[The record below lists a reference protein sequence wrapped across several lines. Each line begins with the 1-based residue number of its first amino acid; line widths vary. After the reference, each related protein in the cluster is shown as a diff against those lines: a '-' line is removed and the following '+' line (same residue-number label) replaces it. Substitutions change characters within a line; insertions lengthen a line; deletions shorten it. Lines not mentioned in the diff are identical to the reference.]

1 MDSVAGGVRVRG
13 HNPRYTGERPDR
25 QRAGPVFRLFMSKE
39 KMPQSVPDQLRSTFR
54 NVLRNQRLRLWWL
67 LGALYLC
74 VSTLTR
80 IVLTGVAISQG
91 QASLGNVPALMAVGL
106 LFDVVTSL
114 SLFAPFALYLL
125 VVPARIYNSR
135 WHRWLLTGA
144 LSLAVF
150 GLIYLGAV
158 EYFFFDEFNSRF
170 NLVAVEYLIYPHEVF
185 VNIWQSYPVAKVMLA
200 TLALTAVAVWL
211 MRKSLLGA
219 HVPRGAWRSR
229 LATLVV
235 FAAVIALTQTTLNVT
250 TARYSENRV
259 VNELAMNGVY
269 SFFSAA
275 LNSELDYH
283 NYYLTMPRD
292 EAGQRLR
299 KMLAARDA
307 TFYPDTDHIERH
319 VVGDAPPRR
328 LHVVVLL
335 EESLGAEFVGAYGDK
350 RGLTPV
356 LDDLA
361 KQSMLFTRAYATG
374 TRTVRG
380 MEAVSASFPPVPGE
394 SIVKR
399 PHNEGMFNWSTVMA
413 KNGYVPTFIYGG
425 FGTFD
430 NMNYFFGTNGYRVI
444 DRTDMESPQFANI
457 WGVSDE
463 DLFRHAVRVFDDQ
476 HTRHE
481 KIYSVVMT
489 TSNHKPY
496 TFPAGVEGVPVKGG
510 GRDAG
515 VRYADYAIGRFIELA
530 KTRPWFDDTLF
541 VIVAD
546 HGARVYG
553 REDIPIRTYEIPL
566 MLYSPKNIKPDR
578 VDTLT
583 SQIDVAPT
591 VLGILDFDYD
601 STFFGIDVL
610 TDSRPGRLIPL
621 NHNRDI
627 ALFDGRNLIEI
638 GFRKT
643 SAQYVYDPATHIQTP
658 VAVDP
663 ERTKDAIAIFQQ
675 AYELYHERRYRI
687 AERH

>member
-1 MDSVAGGVRVRG
+1 
-13 HNPRYTGERPDR
+13 
-25 QRAGPVFRLFMSKE
+25 MS
-39 KMPQSVPDQLRSTFR
+39 QSVPSRARIAFGNALSDE
-54 NVLRNQRLRLWWL
+54 RLRLWWL

-80 IVLTGVAISQG
+80 VVLAGVAIAQG

-106 LFDVVTSL
+106 LFDIVTAL
-114 SLFAPFALYLL
+114 NLFALFALYL
-125 VVPARIYNSR
+125 VVIPARIYNSR
-135 WHRWLLTGA
+135 WHRWLLAGMF
-144 LSLAVF
+144 SLVVF

-170 NLVAVEYLIYPHEVF
+170 NFVAVEYLIYPHEVF
-185 VNIWQSYPVAKVMLA
+185 VNIWQSYPVARVMLA
-200 TLALTAVAVWL
+200 TLALTAAAIWFA
-211 MRKSLLGA
+211 RKPLLDERTPG
-219 HVPRGAWRSR
+219 GSWRTR
-229 LATLVV
+229 LATLALL
-235 FAAVIALTQTTLNVT
+235 AAAIGLTQTTLNVT
-250 TARYSENRV
+250 AGRYSDNRV

-269 SFFSAA
+269 SFFNAA
-275 LNSELDYH
+275 LNSELEYRTF
-283 NYYLTMPRD
+283 YLSMPDD
-292 EAGQRLR
+292 EAVQRLR
-299 KMLAARDA
+299 KMTTTRYS
-307 TFYPDTDHIERH
+307 TFLPGADHIERH
-319 VVGDAPPRR
+319 VVGDGPPQH
-328 LHVVVLL
+328 LNVVVLL
-335 EESLGAEFVGAYGDK
+335 EEALGAEFVGAYGDR

-356 LDDLA
+356 LDNLA
-361 KQSMLFTRAYATG
+361 EKSMLFTRAYATG

-430 NMNYFFGTNGYRVI
+430 NMNYFFGSNGYRVV
-444 DRTDMESPQFANI
+444 DRTDMDKPHFANI

-463 DLFRHAVRVFDDQ
+463 DLFRNAVHVFDEQ
-476 HTRHE
+476 HGRGE
-481 KIYSVVMT
+481 KIYSIIMT
-489 TSNHKPY
+489 TSNHKPF
-496 TFPAGVEGVPVKGG
+496 TFPPGVEGVPVKGG

-515 VRYADYAIGRFIELA
+515 VRYADYAIGRFFEMARA
-530 KTRPWFDDTLF
+530 KPWFDDTLF

-566 MLYSPKNIKPDR
+566 LLYAPKHIKPGR
-578 VDTLT
+578 VETLT

-610 TDSRPGRLIPL
+610 SDSHPGRLIPL
-621 NHNRDI
+621 NHNRDV

-643 SAQYVYDPATHIQTP
+643 SAQSVYDPVTRSQTP

-663 ERTKDAIAIFQQ
+663 ERTKDAIAIFQG
-675 AYELYHERRYRI
+675 AFALYSERRYRI

>member
-1 MDSVAGGVRVRG
+1 
-13 HNPRYTGERPDR
+13 
-25 QRAGPVFRLFMSKE
+25 MS
-39 KMPQSVPDQLRSTFR
+39 QSVPGRVRAALGSALSDE
-54 NVLRNQRLRLWWL
+54 RLRLWWL

-80 IVLTGVAISQG
+80 VVLAGVAISQG
-91 QASLGNVPALMAVGL
+91 QASLSNVPAMMAVGL
-106 LFDVVTSL
+106 LFDIVTAL
-114 SLFAPFALYLL
+114 DLFALFALYL
-125 VVPARIYNSR
+125 VAMPGRIYNSR
-135 WHRWLLTGA
+135 WHRWLLVGTF
-144 LSLAVF
+144 SLVVF

-170 NLVAVEYLIYPHEVF
+170 NFVAVEYLIYPHEVF
-185 VNIWQSYPVAKVMLA
+185 VNIWQSYPVARVMLA
-200 TLALTAVAVWL
+200 TLALTAAAIWF
-211 MRKSLLGA
+211 MRKPLLGERTPA
-219 HVPRGAWRSR
+219 GSRRIR
-229 LATLVV
+229 LATLAVL
-235 FAAVIALTQTTLNVT
+235 AAAIGLGQATLNVT
-250 TARYSENRV
+250 AGRYSDNRV

-269 SFFSAA
+269 SFFNAA
-275 LNSELDYH
+275 LNSELDYRT
-283 NYYLTMPRD
+283 YYLSMPDD
-292 EAGQRLR
+292 EADQRLR
-299 KMLAARDA
+299 KMMTTRHS
-307 TFYPDTDHIERH
+307 TFFSETDHIERH
-319 VVGDAPPRR
+319 VVGNGPPQH
-328 LHVVVLL
+328 LNVVVLL

-356 LDDLA
+356 LDNLA
-361 KQSMLFTRAYATG
+361 KESMLFTRAYATG

-430 NMNYFFGTNGYRVI
+430 NMNYFFGSNGYRVV
-444 DRTDMESPQFANI
+444 DRTDMDEPHFANI

-463 DLFRHAVRVFDDQ
+463 DLFRNAVRVFDDQ
-476 HTRHE
+476 HGRGE
-481 KIYSVVMT
+481 KIYSIIMT

-496 TFPAGVEGVPVKGG
+496 TFPPGVEGVPVKGG

-515 VRYADYAIGRFIELA
+515 VRYADYAIGRFFEMA
-530 KTRPWFDDTLF
+530 KAKPWFDDTLF

-566 MLYSPKNIKPDR
+566 LLYSPKHIKPGP
-578 VDTLT
+578 VDMLT

-591 VLGILDFDYD
+591 VLGILDFNYD

-610 TDSRPGRLIPL
+610 RDSHPGRLIPL

-643 SAQYVYDPATHIQTP
+643 SAQYVYDAVTHSQTP

-663 ERTKDAIAIFQQ
+663 ERTKDAIAIFQE
-675 AYELYHERRYRI
+675 AFELYSERRYRI
-687 AERH
+687 AERPD